1 MKIICLLLVASFALD
16 CPAQPGNSGQAN
28 EKRLAL
34 VIGNGDYTNGA
45 SLPKAINDV
54 NDMAI
59 ALPQAGFEVMS
70 YKNVDRTAMK
80 RAISEFSA
88 KLKGYQ
94 VGMIYYA
101 GRGIQAENQEYLV
114 PTDADFSKPEAIK
127 SMCMPVSQ
135 LVEELAAA
143 KVPINIILLD
153 ADRTNPVES
162 TYTRNSLSSLDTP
175 LGFVVAYSTAPG
187 KALVDSQGR
196 NSLYTE
202 ALLQAMAIP
211 DQTLIQMFQTVRAH
225 VIKESN
231 NKQLPW
237 ETTSLTSDF
246 YFRRK

>member
-16 CPAQPGNSGQAN
+16 CLAQTGNSGQAN

-45 SLPKAINDV
+45 SLPKAINDA
-54 NDMAI
+54 NDMAV
-59 ALPQAGFEVMS
+59 ALPRAGFEVMLFT
-70 YKNVDRTAMK
+70 NVDKTFLK

-101 GRGIQAENQEYLV
+101 GSGIQAENQEYLV
-114 PTDADFSKPEAIK
+114 PIDADFSKTDAIK
-127 SMCMPVSQ
+127 SMCLPLSQ
-135 LVEELAAA
+135 LVEEVAAA
-143 KVPINIILLD
+143 KVPVNIILID

-162 TYTRNSLSSLDTP
+162 MYTRNSPRSLDTP

-187 KALVDSQGR
+187 KALVDNQGR

-225 VIKESN
+225 VIKQSN

-237 ETTSLTSDF
+237 ESTSLTSDF